1 MQSLKFKQ
9 LLLLS
14 DTSKLANQFNF
25 GVGRN
30 LITANENTV
39 GKTTLVKLLLW
50 GLGCEPALD
59 SKWTSQ
65 DCKVIVEFSIDNN
78 TYYVRRYKNII
89 AIRRKEDKAWMQ
101 FEKIT
106 GGYAMKLAELLNFKA
121 LLPNRATKLLETPPP
136 AYYFLPFYIDQKKS
150 WGRAW
155 DNFESLGQYENWK
168 TAIIKYHVGLLSPKY
183 FELSYKQMEKHQNSK
198 RVKEDIERM
207 DIALEIV
214 ERYVPNF
221 TIATTKENKFN
232 EFTEEIRIELKELQV
247 QQEELLDSFAQNQ
260 AEKSYLEQQKSIS
273 ERIIE
278 ELEKDYLFAVENIE
292 GSSIECPLC
301 GTIHENSVV
310 NRSSILVDKKQAE
323 NQLEGI
329 QYSLEKA
336 NKIIGKIQNQLSETR
351 NKIASINKKYV
362 TINGSQIS
370 LNNIIENIAGNS
382 IKDLAISDKEE
393 MIIRKTSLD
402 EGVKDLAKE
411 IKELITK
418 EDIEKINNAFIAIL
432 TNYVEIF
439 GAESVN
445 FSEIKSPLDYSKII
459 KEGGAAE
466 GTRAILAY
474 YLAVFTMVTKFGFEV
489 VAPLII
495 DTPRQQEQSD
505 FNYERIVSF
514 LTTNTPSNA
523 QIILCAMDNPILEPF
538 KNNANIIRLDDSKLL
553 SAKMYEKVRKIF
565 LSL

>member
-14 DTSKLANQFNF
+14 DTNKQANQFNF
-25 GVGRN
+25 GAGRN
-30 LITANENTV
+30 LITANENTA

-50 GLGCEPALD
+50 CLGCEPALD

-65 DCKVIVEFSIDNN
+65 DCKAIVEFCIENN
-78 TYYVRRYKNII
+78 TYYVRRHKNII
-89 AIRRKEDKAWMQ
+89 AIRRKKDKAWMQ

-106 GGYAMKLAELLNFKA
+106 GSYSMQLAELLKFKA
-121 LLPNRATKLLETPPP
+121 LLPNRATKVLETPPP
-136 AYYFLPFYIDQKKS
+136 AYYFLPYYIDQKKS

-168 TAIIKYHVGLLSPKY
+168 TTIIKYHVGLLSPKH
-183 FELSYKQMEKHQNSK
+183 FELSYKQMEKQQKSK
-198 RVKEDIERM
+198 KEEEDIEKM
-207 DIALEIV
+207 DIALQIV
-214 ERYVPNF
+214 DKYVPNF
-221 TIATTKENKFN
+221 TIATTNEDKFN
-232 EFTEEIRIELKELQV
+232 KFTEEIKVELKELQI
-247 QQEELLDSFAQNQ
+247 QQEELLDYFAQNQ
-260 AEKSYLEQQKSIS
+260 SEKSYLEQQKTIS
-273 ERIIE
+273 ERIIK
-278 ELEKDYLFAVENIE
+278 ELEKDYLFAVENLK

-301 GTIHENSVV
+301 GTIHDNSIV

-323 NQLEGI
+323 NQLKGI
-329 QYSLEKA
+329 LKNLEKVNIA
-336 NKIIGKIQNQLSETR
+336 INNIKKQLSVTR
-351 NKIASINKKYV
+351 NKIESINKKYIA
-362 TINGSQIS
+362 INGNQLS
-370 LNNIIENIAGNS
+370 LNDIIENIAGNS
-382 IKDLAISDKEE
+382 IKDLAINDKEK
-393 MIIRKTSLD
+393 MIVKKASLD
-402 EGVKDLAKE
+402 KDIKDLAKE

-418 EDIEKINNAFIAIL
+418 EEIEKINNAFIAIL
-432 TNYVEIF
+432 TNYVDMF

-445 FSEIKSPLDYSKII
+445 LSEIKSPLDYSKVI

-474 YLAVFTMVTKFGFEV
+474 YLAVFTTVTKFGYGV

-505 FNYERIVSF
+505 FNYEKIVGF
-514 LTTNTPSNA
+514 LTTNTPKEA

-538 KNNANIIRLDDSKLL
+538 KNSANIIRLDNSKLL
-553 SAKMYEKVRKIF
+553 STKMYEKVRKVF